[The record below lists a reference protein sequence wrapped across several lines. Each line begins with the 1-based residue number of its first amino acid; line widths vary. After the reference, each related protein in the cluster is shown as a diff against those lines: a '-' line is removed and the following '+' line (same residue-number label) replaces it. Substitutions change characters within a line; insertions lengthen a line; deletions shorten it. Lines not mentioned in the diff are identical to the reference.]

1 MHQMIELHPPADALT
16 GLGLPSIPYPVA
28 LPAFQAAVANDGE
41 LPLADMLHGLQLRA
55 AREAADW
62 QAMEPAMARL
72 AELLAPDD
80 ADECLAAE
88 GADWWIEIGPVD
100 LGGAV
105 VALQRDDA
113 LLAAITQRPDGR
125 LRMAAYRP
133 LDGRS
138 IELLVGLAR
147 GGVALA
153 DLRLPAAAESGL
165 PGLSRWSADAGSG
178 PDADTQPP
186 WRTQPALAARRP
198 AFVLAEIGSW
208 ELLRV

>member
-1 MHQMIELHPPADALT
+1 MHQMIELHPTADALT
-16 GLGLPSIPYPVA
+16 GLGLPAIPYPVA

-55 AREAADW
+55 ARETADW

-80 ADECLAAE
+80 AGECLAAE
-88 GADWWIEIGPVD
+88 GAGWWIEIGPVD

-113 LLAAITQRPDGR
+113 LLAAIAQRADGR

-133 LDGRS
+133 LDGHS

-147 GGVALA
+147 GDVQLA
-153 DLRLPAAAESGL
+153 DVPLHAAGEAGL
-165 PGLSRWSADAGSG
+165 PGLSRWSADPGSG
-178 PDADTQPP
+178 PGLETQPA

-198 AFVLAEIGSW
+198 AFVLAEIESW
-208 ELLRV
+208 DLLRT

>member
-1 MHQMIELHPPADALT
+1 MHQMIELHPKADALI
-16 GLGLPSIPYPVA
+16 GLGLPAIPYPVA

-80 ADECLAAE
+80 AGECLAAE

-100 LGGAV
+100 LAGAV

-125 LRMAAYRP
+125 PRMAAYRP

-147 GGVALA
+147 GGAALA
-153 DLRLPAAAESGL
+153 DLRLPATAEPGL
-165 PGLSRWSADAGSG
+165 PGLSRWTADAGSG
-178 PDADTQPP
+178 ADAGTRPA
-186 WRTQPALAARRP
+186 WRTQPAPAARRP
-198 AFVLAEIGSW
+198 AFVLAEISSW
-208 ELLRV
+208 EQLRA